1 MNRSF
6 DEPPFGIVRVPD
18 DLVARACVHLH
29 ALPYRHVTAR
39 PLNGARWDRRRVEQ
53 VSAAFLCRGGMLANG
68 FDNLRDPILQPLENI
83 DFGVDMTSG
92 EEALNEA
99 RHADSD
105 ETGALP

>member
-1 MNRSF
+1 
-6 DEPPFGIVRVPD
+6 
-18 DLVARACVHLH
+18 
-29 ALPYRHVTAR
+29 
-39 PLNGARWDRRRVEQ
+39 
-53 VSAAFLCRGGMLANG
+53 MLANG